1 MIDTQEKLDKFVES
15 HRIDI
20 VAEAMKAFV
29 STSDDDVW
37 DTFHVSGGEEC
48 DYNIYQ
54 TDEGTE
60 GPIYIHA
67 YALRHVP
74 EDAPHTLQVNTGIGC
89 HVADI
94 KWEAA

>member
-1 MIDTQEKLDKFVES
+1 MIDTHEKLEAVVNE
-15 HRIDI
+15 HR
-20 VAEAMKAFV
+20 VAIIAVAMKSFV
-29 STSDDDVW
+29 DSSDDDVW
-37 DTFHVSGGEEC
+37 DTYWVTVEDQIDF
-48 DYNIYQ
+48 NIYQ

-74 EDAPHTLQVNTGIGC
+74 EDAPHTLQVNTSIGC

-94 KWEAA
+94 KWEI